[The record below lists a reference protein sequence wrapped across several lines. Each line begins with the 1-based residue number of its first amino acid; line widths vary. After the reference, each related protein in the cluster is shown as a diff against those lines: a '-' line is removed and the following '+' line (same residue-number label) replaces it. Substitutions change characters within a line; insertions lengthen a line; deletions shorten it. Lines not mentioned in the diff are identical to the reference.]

1 MSAILRHRHPNRF
14 TVLPNDAIRNPA
26 LSFRA
31 VGVLAHLLSLPDGA
45 KVDSATLAQA
55 HREGRD
61 AVRAAFKELE
71 GHGYY
76 RRDVIRLAD
85 GTLRTEVVVSSTPM
99 NGDGPG
105 RTDDGKSGAGPKPG
119 NPAPV
124 EPTSAGPTSVV
135 QASKEEVPN
144 SEELFPPQPPRSA
157 GGPNDFRPNGNG
169 PPPGPRPSRA
179 AGTNPRAEVDRAEA
193 ARLEAEVAR
202 RQAELEAATEA
213 RRASDLAARSEAE
226 QLEAESLALSA
237 VLDDDILA
245 AIVGRVTPGMSGLLA
260 GSAVAVTRAV
270 VAWCRA
276 AATDRRP
283 LDEEAITAG
292 LAEGVAVGEGH
303 PFLDLPDAPAGTA
316 PLRRRVADF
325 LKAGAF

>member
-1 MSAILRHRHPNRF
+1 
-14 TVLPNDAIRNPA
+14 
-26 LSFRA
+26 
-31 VGVLAHLLSLPDGA
+31 
-45 KVDSATLAQA
+45 
-55 HREGRD
+55 
-61 AVRAAFKELE
+61 
-71 GHGYY
+71 
-76 RRDVIRLAD
+76 
-85 GTLRTEVVVSSTPM
+85 
-99 NGDGPG
+99 
-105 RTDDGKSGAGPKPG
+105 
-119 NPAPV
+119 
-124 EPTSAGPTSVV
+124 
-135 QASKEEVPN
+135 
-144 SEELFPPQPPRSA
+144 
-157 GGPNDFRPNGNG
+157 
-169 PPPGPRPSRA
+169 
-179 AGTNPRAEVDRAEA
+179 VDRAET
-193 ARLEAEVAR
+193 ARLEAEAAR
-202 RQAELEAATEA
+202 RQAELEAATDA

-276 AATDRRP
+276 AATTDRRP